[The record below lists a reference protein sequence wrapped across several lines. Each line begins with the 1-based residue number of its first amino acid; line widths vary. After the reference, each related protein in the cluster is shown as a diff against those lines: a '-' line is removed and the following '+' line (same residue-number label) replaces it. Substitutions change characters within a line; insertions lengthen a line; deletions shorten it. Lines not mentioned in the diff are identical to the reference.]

1 METIIKD
8 LPLPQEATKMIEEV
22 PALQE
27 IIEPEPEGIGAG
39 GCIGIGIGVV
49 VLAAVFAKLYK
60 CTSKK
65 SQ

>member
-8 LPLPQEATKMIEEV
+8 LPLPKEVIEV
-22 PALQE
+22 QDAIQQVV
-27 IIEPEPEGIGAG
+27 EPEPEGIGVG

-49 VLAAVFAKLYK
+49 ILAAVFAKLYK

-65 SQ
+65 

>member
-1 METIIKD
+1 MEDLIKD
-8 LPLPQEATKMIEEV
+8 ALPTEVIEIQEAIAPSK
-22 PALQE
+22 
-27 IIEPEPEGIGAG
+27 PEPEGIGVG

-49 VLAAVFAKLYK
+49 ILAAVCAKLYK